1 MCGHMYTKVV
11 LKYIKS
17 TFVQNV
23 WSNVSFI
30 TERLFRI
37 FAHIFCDSVLQCW
50 YILLFL
56 WNELEMDSIKDHSK
70 EEQQK
75 EEMSKIK
82 KET

>member
-1 MCGHMYTKVV
+1 MYRLLPNVF
-11 LKYIKS
+11 LEYSLIY
-17 TFVQNV
+17 FVTPSYSV
-23 WSNVSFI
+23 D
-30 TERLFRI
+30 I
-37 FAHIFCDSVLQCW
+37 FW